1 MTVIEAI
8 IIGLVQGLT
17 EFLPVSSSGHILLVE
32 RILGV
37 KSELSFTLIMHLATL
52 LAVLIVMRKDA
63 FAALKGDYKWKIVLA
78 TLLSFLVVVAISGAI
93 KAALGGALLA
103 VCFLFTAV
111 ILLLSG
117 FFSPKKDKIGYFD
130 AAIIGLA
137 QGVAVMPGIS
147 RSGATVGTA
156 IMLGNNKK
164 EAVSFSFLLS
174 VPIIIGSS
182 LIDFLS
188 EGIGS
193 VEIVPLIFGFFT
205 AFLSGLFAAKMMLRL
220 TKASFDFFALYLTVL
235 SIFLIIND
243 LAIHLF

>member
-17 EFLPVSSSGHILLVE
+17 EFLPVSSSGHILLFE

-63 FAALKGDYKWKIVLA
+63 FAALKGDYKWKIILA
-78 TLLSFLVVVAISGAI
+78 TLLSFLVVVAISGVI
-93 KAALGGALLA
+93 KAALSGALLA

-117 FFSPKKDKIGYFD
+117 FFTPKKDKISYFD

-147 RSGATVGTA
+147 RSGSTVGTA
-156 IMLGNNKK
+156 IMLGNKKK

-193 VEIVPLIFGFFT
+193 VEIVPLIFGFST
-205 AFLSGLFAAKMMLRL
+205 AFLSGIFAAKTMLRL
-220 TKASFDFFALYLTVL
+220 TKASFNFFALYLTVL
-235 SIFLIIND
+235 SIFLLIND
-243 LAIHLF
+243 LAVHLF